1 MPGYDLYFMN
11 VMAGPDPDR
20 SWNVTNDP
28 HHEWI
33 RDTWDS
39 EEKDPRLP
47 YTA

>member
-1 MPGYDLYFMN
+1 MN

-20 SWNVTNDP
+20 SWNVSDDP
-28 HHEWI
+28 KHQWI

-39 EEKDPRLP
+39 EEVDPRLP